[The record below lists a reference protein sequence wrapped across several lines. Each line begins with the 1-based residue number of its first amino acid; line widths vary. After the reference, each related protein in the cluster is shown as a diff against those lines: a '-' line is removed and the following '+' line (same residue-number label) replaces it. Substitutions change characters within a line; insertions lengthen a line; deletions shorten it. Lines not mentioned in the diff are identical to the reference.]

1 MRRVAGHASLAA
13 GLFLAGCGGPRDPL
27 LTYYN
32 GEYGLSVR
40 YPAGWKT
47 EQTKQ
52 DGVFYRYFLGP
63 PAGKETKP
71 AVSVTLLASAA
82 AKSVDESASTYLTG
96 NTVASSREEKRSG
109 ASGRSYDFASADGS
123 MRYSLLLLREEDRLY
138 GLYAQG
144 ASPLFEKHRSVLDE
158 MERSFTLE
166 RLADYPVRREE
177 AFGFSLRL
185 PPSWRQTR
193 RFSGGGTLLLQYT
206 SPALAAD
213 SSRQTVHAALTL
225 TVEPVEEGT
234 TLASYHEE
242 TLRKLG
248 DNFTILRH
256 DKWAGGYADVMRT
269 ETPIS
274 ISILKR
280 FFRVDAGRAYS
291 LAFDCR
297 DDVFARV
304 ARWYDLIASSLKTG
318 ADLEK

>member
-1 MRRVAGHASLAA
+1 VRRLTRHAPLAA
-13 GLFLAGCGGPRDPL
+13 FLLAASCRSPRDPL

-40 YPAGWKT
+40 YPAGWRT

-63 PAGKETKP
+63 PAGQGTKP

-82 AKSVDESASTYLTG
+82 GKSVDESAQTYLAG
-96 NTVASSREEKRSG
+96 NTVASSQEEKRAG
-109 ASGRSYDFASADGS
+109 AAGRSYAFSSADGAT
-123 MRYSLLLLREEDRLY
+123 RYTLLLLREDNRLF

-144 ASPLFEKHRSVLDE
+144 ASSLFEKHRGVLEE
-158 MERSFTLE
+158 MTRSFTLE
-166 RLADYPVRREE
+166 RLADYPVRREDG
-177 AFGFSLRL
+177 FGFSVRL

-193 RFSGGGTLLLQYT
+193 RFSGGGTLLMQYT

-213 SSRQTVHAALTL
+213 TSHQTVHAALTL
-225 TVEPVEEGT
+225 TVEPVEEGS
-234 TLASYHEE
+234 TLASYYDD

-248 DNFTILRH
+248 DNFTILKH
-256 DKWAGGYADVMRT
+256 DRWAGGYADVMRT

-274 ISILKR
+274 VSIQKR
-280 FFRVDAGRAYS
+280 FSRVEGRRAYS
-291 LAFDCR
+291 LAFECR
-297 DDVFARV
+297 DDVFPRV

>member
-1 MRRVAGHASLAA
+1 VRRVVRDIFLAA
-13 GLFLAGCGGPRDPL
+13 ALVAAGCGSPRDPL

-52 DGVFYRYFLGP
+52 DGIFYRYFLGP
-63 PAGKETKP
+63 PAGKEKKP
-71 AVSVTLLASAA
+71 AVSVTLLASALS
-82 AKSVDESASTYLTG
+82 KTVDESASSYLAG

-109 ASGRSYDFASADGS
+109 AAGRSYDFASADGA
-123 MRYSLLLLREEDRLY
+123 MRYSLLLLRENDHLY

-144 ASPLFEKHRSVLDE
+144 SSPSFEKHRSVLDE
-158 MERSFTLE
+158 MARSFTLE
-166 RLADYPVRREE
+166 RVADYPVRREDE
-177 AFGFSLRL
+177 FGFSLRL

-213 SSRQTVHAALTL
+213 GTRQTVHAALTL
-225 TVEPVEEGT
+225 TAEPLADGT
-234 TLASYHEE
+234 TLDGYYDE

-248 DNFTILRH
+248 ENFTILKH
-256 DKWAGGYADVMRT
+256 DRWTGGYADVMRT

-274 ISILKR
+274 VSVLKR
-280 FFRVDAGRAYS
+280 FFRVDGQRAYS

-297 DDVFARV
+297 EDVFFRV
-304 ARWYDLIASSLKTG
+304 VRWYDLIASSLKTG
-318 ADLEK
+318 KDLEK